1 MSEQRDSNWHPNV
14 KRRSVIASIGATGIG
29 TLAGCLSGGSE
40 SDDDDRTVFRIGGK
54 WELDSDPLDGGGFLR
69 RTGVTEA
76 LVKVDYDVNQ
86 VPGLATEWEWQ
97 DDNRWEFTLREGVT
111 FHDGEPLDATAAVES
126 LRRVADSAAFAEV
139 PISAVEATDDRTVV
153 VETETPFAPLPA
165 HLSRREAVLISPNA
179 IEADGSITEPI
190 STGPFKI
197 ESFDPSSELRA
208 VRNDDY
214 YGPQPEIESVRYEV
228 VQDDQTRRLKLEND
242 EIEMARIIPNQ
253 MVSEL
258 EETDGIDVYAPEI
271 PRIRFLAFDTQSEPF
286 DDIRVRRA
294 VHHAVDRAAITESVL
309 AGVTDPAV
317 APFSPDVS
325 DWGNPELD
333 REPHD
338 LEHARS
344 LLSDAGWEREGD
356 DLRTRDGDELAIELL
371 TFDARSLPLI
381 GEVLQDQLGAVGID
395 LDVTVMEYA
404 AMVERAGQDSFD
416 TYLTSWGTL
425 YYSDPDRL
433 TDMFHS
439 EDAGLH
445 HGYANE
451 RVDTLLEEARELDD
465 PDARQERY
473 HEVQSLVLEDAPI
486 SVLTAYTNVV
496 ATASEVEDYQPH
508 PTWYTYG
515 VDSITL
521 EK

>member
-1 MSEQRDSNWHPNV
+1 MTDTQPTMN
-14 KRRSVIASIGATGIG
+14 RRTALKTTLGAG
-29 TLAGCLSGGSE
+29 TLALAGCLSEDGDE
-40 SDDDDRTVFRIGGK
+40 TEFRIGGK
-54 WELDSDPLDGGGFLR
+54 WELDRDPLDGGGFLR

-111 FHDGEPLDATAAVES
+111 FHDGEPLDAAAAVKS

-190 STGPFKI
+190 STGPFEI
-197 ESFDPSSELRA
+197 DRFDPSSELRA

-242 EIEMARIIPNQ
+242 EIEMARIIPNE
-253 MVSEL
+253 MASEL
-258 EETDGIDVYAPEI
+258 EESDGIDVYTPEI

-286 DDIRVRRA
+286 DDARVRRA
-294 VHHAVDRAAITESVL
+294 VHHAVDRTAITESVL

-325 DWGNPELD
+325 DWGNPELE

-338 LEHARS
+338 PDHARS
-344 LLSDAGWEREGD
+344 LLSDAGWTNGGESDGI
-356 DLRTRDGDELAIELL
+356 RTRDGDSLTIELF
-371 TFDARSLPLI
+371 TYDARGLALVA
-381 GEVLQDQLGAVGID
+381 EVLQDQLGAVGID

-404 AMVERAGQDSFD
+404 AMVERVGQDSFD
-416 TYLTSWGTL
+416 AYLTSWSTL

-439 EDAGLH
+439 ENAGLH
-445 HGYANE
+445 HGYENE

-473 HEVQSLVLEDAPI
+473 HEVQSLVLEDTPI

-496 ATASEVEDYQPH
+496 ATASEVDDYQPH

-515 VDSITL
+515 VDSITIK
-521 EK
+521 E